1 MMKHLK
7 VFPSGIQ
14 YDSQVE
20 FEFCLSIV
28 EPLFDHIQSELL
40 IFHTTQV
47 HFILTLY
54 LEKIPLEETGMW
66 EPLMAGVYKDY
77 IKDIDDKD
85 YKEVVTEFVKN
96 KVDKINAIK

>member
-1 MMKHLK
+1 
-7 VFPSGIQ
+7 
-14 YDSQVE
+14 
-20 FEFCLSIV
+20 
-28 EPLFDHIQSELL
+28 
-40 IFHTTQV
+40 
-47 HFILTLY
+47 
-54 LEKIPLEETGMW
+54 MW

>member
-1 MMKHLK
+1 MKHLK
-7 VFPSGIQ
+7 VFHWGIQ
-14 YDSQVE
+14 YDSHVE

-40 IFHTTQV
+40 VLHTTQV
-47 HFILTLY
+47 YFILILY